1 MKKNIKK
8 SKEEKINVP
17 RLILRIV
24 VVAIILG
31 LMVFAIKIAPN
42 YARDEFADVTNL
54 VINNNNITRNVKN
67 NIIIED
73 NTIYLSTEDI
83 QNFLDEF
90 LLVDNENNRVIT
102 TSNTKTVVLPFEG
115 TDITVN
121 SATKNIEHSLLNRD
135 GTIYLPITDLTDIY
149 NIEVNYSANTNI
161 ITIDSLN
168 RKFVEALSSKNMS
181 VKYLPT
187 ILSKTVD
194 KVERGDTLVLVQ
206 DKETNTNIAN
216 DGWIKVRTKNGE
228 LGYVKE
234 KDITDEKTTRD
245 NLDISTR
252 IDGKVSLVWD
262 YYSQYVE
269 APVREGQIEGIN
281 VVSPSFYEITASGD
295 IDANIGRNGKNYVD
309 WAHANGYKVWPMV
322 SNSELGDLDAVSKL
336 LSTYEN
342 REYLIDNI
350 LDELIDA
357 GVDGVNIDFENM
369 YQADKDN
376 YSRFL
381 IELAPRLREAGLTLS
396 VDVTAPDGSETW
408 SLCFDRNVIGQVADY
423 IIFMG
428 YDQNGVSGAKAGTVA
443 GCDWVELNI
452 KKFLGQE
459 GVSKDKLILAMP
471 FYTRLWKETDGTL
484 TSSVVNMRSVTIPD
498 GVEKT
503 WDENTKQ
510 YYIEYEQNGTTYKM
524 WIEDEE
530 SLKAK
535 LNLINQ
541 YDLAGGA
548 FWSKDRESNTV
559 WGIIAEKLNIKET
572 NENESK

>member
-1 MKKNIKK
+1 MKKNIKR

-42 YARDEFADVTNL
+42 YARDEFANVTNL

-73 NTIYLSTEDI
+73 NTIYLSTDDM
-83 QNFLDEF
+83 QNFFDEY

-115 TDITVN
+115 TSITVN
-121 SATKNIEHSLLNRD
+121 SAKKTIEHSLLNRD
-135 GTIYLPITDLTDIY
+135 GTMYLPITDLTDIY
-149 NIEVNYSANTNI
+149 NIEVNYSADTNI

-168 RKFVEALSSKNMS
+168 RKFVEALSSKDMS

-187 ILSKTVD
+187 IFSKTVD
-194 KVERGDTLVLVQ
+194 KVERGDTLILVQ
-206 DKETNTNIAN
+206 DKETNANIAN

-234 KDITDEKTTRD
+234 KDITDEKTIRD
-245 NLDISTR
+245 NLDISTKL
-252 IDGKVSLVWD
+252 DGKVSLVWD

-269 APVREGQIEGIN
+269 APVRDGQIEGIN

-295 IDANIGRNGKNYVD
+295 IDSNIGRNGKNYVE

-322 SNSELGDLDAVSKL
+322 SNSELGSLDAVSNL

-369 YQADKDN
+369 YQKDKDN

-408 SLCFDRNVIGQVADY
+408 SLCFDRNAIGQVADY

-428 YDQNGVSGAKAGTVA
+428 YDQNGVSATKAGTVA
-443 GCDWVELNI
+443 GADWVELNI

-459 GVSKDKLILAMP
+459 GVSEDKLILAMP
-471 FYTRLWKETDGTL
+471 FYTRLWKEKDGTL

-535 LNLINQ
+535 LNLVNQ

-559 WGIIAEKLNIKET
+559 WGIIADKLNIKES
-572 NENESK
+572 NENE

>member
-1 MKKNIKK
+1 MNKKVKK

-24 VVAIILG
+24 IVAIILG

-42 YARDEFADVTNL
+42 YARDEFADKTNL
-54 VINNNNITRNVKN
+54 VINNNNITRNVKS
-67 NIIIED
+67 NILIED
-73 NTIYLSTEDI
+73 NTIYLSTADM
-83 QNFLDEF
+83 QNFFDEY
-90 LLVDNENNRVIT
+90 LLVDEENQMIIT
-102 TSNTKTVVLPFEG
+102 TSNTKTVMIPFDE
-115 TDITVN
+115 TTINVN
-121 SATKNIEHSLLNRD
+121 GVQKTIKHSLLNRD
-135 GTIYLPITDLTDIY
+135 GEIYLPLTDLTDIY
-149 NIEVNYSANTNI
+149 NIEVNYSAESNI

-168 RKFVEALSSKNMS
+168 RKFVQALSSKDMS

-187 ILSKTVD
+187 VFSKTVD

-206 DKETNTNIAN
+206 DRENGGNVVEDN
-216 DGWIKVRTKNGE
+216 WIKVRTKKGE
-228 LGYVKE
+228 IGYVKLE
-234 KDITDEKTTRD
+234 NITDENTVREDLNINTAI
-245 NLDISTR
+245 N
-252 IDGKVSLVWD
+252 GKVSLVWD
-262 YYSQYVE
+262 YYSQYVS
-269 APVREGQIEGIN
+269 APVRNGEIEGIN
-281 VVSPSFYEITASGD
+281 VVSPSFYEITSSGD
-295 IDANIGRNGKNYVD
+295 IDANIGRNGQNYVE

-322 SNSELGDLDAVSKL
+322 SNSELGDLDAISEL
-336 LSTYEN
+336 LSTFEN
-342 REYLIDNI
+342 RSYLIDNI

-376 YSRFL
+376 YSRFI

-408 SLCFDRNVIGQVADY
+408 SLCFDRNIIGKVADY

-428 YDQNGVSGAKAGTVA
+428 YDQNGVSALEAGTVA
-443 GCDWVELNI
+443 GADWVELNI

-459 GVSKDKLILAMP
+459 GVSANKLILAMP
-471 FYTRLWKETDGTL
+471 FYTRLWQESNGTL

-503 WDENTKQ
+503 WDEKTKQ
-510 YYIEYEQNGTTYKM
+510 YYIEYERNGTTYKM

-535 LNLINQ
+535 MDLINQ
-541 YDLAGGA
+541 YELAGGA

-559 WGIIAEKLNIKET
+559 WGIIAEELGAKT
-572 NENESK
+572 DNE

>member
-1 MKKNIKK
+1 MKKNKIR
-8 SKEEKINVP
+8 SKEEKINIP

-42 YARDEFADVTNL
+42 YARDEFANVTNL

-73 NTIYLSTEDI
+73 NTIYLSTGDM
-83 QNFLDEF
+83 QNFFDEY
-90 LLVDNENNRVIT
+90 LLVDNENDRVIT

-115 TDITVN
+115 TNITVN
-121 SATKNIEHSLLNRD
+121 SAKKTIEHSLLNRD
-135 GTIYLPITDLTDIY
+135 GIIYLPITDLTDVY
-149 NIEVNYSANTNI
+149 NIEVNYSADTNI

-168 RKFVEALSSKNMS
+168 RKLVEALSSKDMS

-187 ILSKTVD
+187 IFSKTVD

-206 DKETNTNIAN
+206 DKETNANIAN

-228 LGYVKE
+228 LGFVKE

-269 APVREGQIEGIN
+269 APVRDGQIEGIN

-295 IDANIGRNGKNYVD
+295 IDANIGRNGKNYVE

-322 SNSELGDLDAVSKL
+322 SNSELGNLDAVSNL

-369 YQADKDN
+369 YQKDKDN

-471 FYTRLWKETDGTL
+471 FYTRLWKEKDGTL